1 MPLLPRLPRRRWR
14 QQRPVDPPP
23 LRRRP
28 RRLQDAEAPGPARR
42 RVGVVVFQLVLLVL
56 AVAPVVL
63 AADEPLSLPSA
74 AAEDPGGDGEGGGR
88 EGRGGAHLVQAVL
101 EVVAPVL
108 QASDVGAEAAEKE
121 ELTEM
126 L

>member
-1 MPLLPRLPRRRWR
+1 M
-14 QQRPVDPPP
+14 
-23 LRRRP
+23 RRRP

-42 RVGVVVFQLVLLVL
+42 SVGVVVFQLVLLVL
-56 AVAPVVL
+56 TVTLVVL
-63 AADEPLSLPSA
+63 AADEPLSLPGSA

-101 EVVAPVL
+101 EVVATVL
-108 QASDVGAEAAEKE
+108 QAGDVGAEAEGKK